1 MPYASHLLALLA
13 ISLQLPEGTL
23 TDTFVHSLVLIQ
35 DNRVHG
41 TGESAESPVHDA
53 VGPVGSA
60 SVSDTLSTTRA
71 SNLTQRSSDEL
82 LGVGDGSAGTL
93 DLGHCRGDQVRLN
106 KLNVNSVGLHFGTQ
120 STAPLL
126 KEGFAARVGGQE
138 GSRENAAEGSHG
150 ENETTATLNH
160 TGCNDLSDAE
170 SAHAVDGDDVLELL
184 FRGLDERNRHLV
196 AETDIVDEN
205 GDLQIRN
212 QSLQGSKVRV
222 LVLGEVHSKSL
233 GLNRAVL
240 GLDFRGQSLELRLCA
255 RDQDDVETLCC
266 KLQGIFLADTIG
278 STGDNSPA
286 TFTTELGELVT
297 VSILLSKKDMECL
310 TEVPGKMNRLAI
322 NLQKLKIFRVMKRR
336 PMAAKTAVTGSLRGS
351 SISAVISG
359 LETFFSCL
367 SMAKAVLLSL
377 RDHTLEKVP
386 ARMSAI
392 QGPISYEPTIVRQA
406 TSPVQNTPCCQIPP
420 TQINRLSM
428 NSVLEYLPAGEG
440 LLPKWIFFVR
450 LQRVNNGS
458 TRFLTMFRSR
468 SYRSVT
474 AFKPICPSVPHK
486 RCTVVL
492 NRSPLAYLPT
502 PSPAH
507 HPSHLCQLAPS
518 VPGPQSLLSSVYM
531 PPTTSQPSP
540 CTSWLSGHTLSH
552 SHISCPSG

>member
-13 ISLQLPEGTL
+13 ISLQLSEGTL

-71 SNLTQRSSDEL
+71 SNFTQRSSDEL

-106 KLNVNSVGLHFGTQ
+106 KLNVNSVRLHFGTQ

-150 ENETTATLNH
+150 ENETTATLHH

-170 SAHAVDGDDVLELL
+170 SAHAVDGHDVLELL

-240 GLDFRGQSLELRLCA
+240 GLNFRGQSLELRLCA

-297 VSILLSKKDMECL
+297 VSILLSKKNMECL

-359 LETFFSCL
+359 LGTFFSCL

-392 QGPISYEPTIVRQA
+392 QGPISHEPTIVRQA
-406 TSPVQNTPCCQIPP
+406 TSPIQDI
-420 TQINRLSM
+420 
-428 NSVLEYLPAGEG
+428 A
-440 LLPKWIFFVR
+440 
-450 LQRVNNGS
+450 
-458 TRFLTMFRSR
+458 
-468 SYRSVT
+468 
-474 AFKPICPSVPHK
+474 
-486 RCTVVL
+486 
-492 NRSPLAYLPT
+492 
-502 PSPAH
+502 
-507 HPSHLCQLAPS
+507 
-518 VPGPQSLLSSVYM
+518 LLSN
-531 PPTTSQPSP
+531 PTYTNQPAQYELGARIFARWRGLAAEMDLLRTSATGQQ
-540 CTSWLSGHTLSH
+540 WFHTFSNH
-552 SHISCPSG
+552 V